1 MWVLGVKLR
10 CQAWQQVPCAVLPA
24 HSHLLIEIFCCSQYS
39 GGGGQGER
47 ILIQCEF
54 RGFLPFFDL
63 ASTLIRE
70 N

>member
-1 MWVLGVKLR
+1 MSGLAASALR
-10 CQAWQQVPCAVLPA
+10 RLASPLSLINRDILLLP
-24 HSHLLIEIFCCSQYS
+24 IFW
-39 GGGGQGER
+39 GGGQGER